1 MQFFKKGPSNQ
12 GEHSREQSMLDEEG
26 NVIHLVTK
34 EELEEELTY
43 EELDEARV
51 EGTIDDFNYTTLL
64 YNLDKAKKE
73 LKFVTGKYNIMELE
87 RKIQL
92 LEMLLKE
99 HSTYKKIITEE
110 YHNYEGGM
118 SFTEDQR
125 FLINIINGTYSH
137 INDYTSYLTLK
148 DFVEKHKSLSL
159 ENVITDHDK
168 RRTIPDKYKN
178 MNLGLLFAELF
189 PQVDEDK
196 QIPFD
201 FEREETK

>member
-1 MQFFKKGPSNQ
+1 MPFFKGPSNQ
-12 GEHSREQSMLDEEG
+12 GEQPREQSMLDKEG
-26 NVIHLVTK
+26 NVIRPVTK

-51 EGTIDDFNYTTLL
+51 EGTIDKFNYATLV

-73 LKFVTGKYNIMELE
+73 LKFITGKQNVMDQEI
-87 RKIQL
+87 RIQM
-92 LEMLLKE
+92 LEMVLKE
-99 HSTYKKIITEE
+99 HKTSKKIHLEE
-110 YHNYEGGM
+110 HNNYEGGM

-125 FLINIINGTYSH
+125 FLIGIVNGAYSH

-148 DFVEKHKSLSL
+148 DFVEKHKNLSL
-159 ENVITDHDK
+159 ENVVTDHDK

-178 MNLGLLFAELF
+178 MSLGLLFAELF

-201 FEREETK
+201 FKRDETK